1 MLGAALTERK
11 DLRPTVL
18 NAIRRILKFALLPDA
33 SSERA
38 EVFFC
43 IFFYYFFKVVARY
56 AKNFMPLLFNM
67 YTGMTVD
74 GEYDD
79 KGVRLAILETVRSY
93 VQLTPEDL
101 IDRFVDAAITK
112 SSETGSEA
120 AAESKQV

>member
-1 MLGAALTERK
+1 
-11 DLRPTVL
+11 
-18 NAIRRILKFALLPDA
+18 
-33 SSERA
+33 
-38 EVFFC
+38 
-43 IFFYYFFKVVARY
+43 
-56 AKNFMPLLFNM
+56 MPLLFNM

-112 SSETGSEA
+112 SSETGSET